1 MADSNL
7 RTPVESGG
15 SALEV
20 NHNGSIVIER
30 PSFTK
35 MVKPGTECFY
45 FQSGQVRNH
54 VFYMRSNI
62 ADAIGNSSSGR
73 ICSPGRLPL
82 ACFFYQGGQ
91 PFLRVLTG
99 YKTDGA

>member
-15 SALEV
+15 SAFEV
-20 NHNGSIVIER
+20 NHNRGIIIER

-54 VFYMRSNI
+54 VFKVRPNI
-62 ADAIGNSSSGR
+62 ADAIGNPGAGR
-73 ICSPGRLPL
+73 ICPPGRLPL
-82 ACFFYQGGQ
+82 ASFFYQGGQ

-99 YKTDGA
+99 HKTDGA